1 MKTENVK
8 IAKNFKVPLA
18 PGKYHR
24 LLCLTGE
31 SKGTSYFLTGNR
43 VILGRGDTVDIKVM
57 DLRSSREHAELA
69 KVKENFV
76 LTDLGS
82 QNGIV
87 VNDLKVSQHKL
98 SDGDKII
105 IGSTV
110 YKYSEFAV
118 GEEAQ
123 VAGSKDKEDQDDE
136 IPDKEESKKK
146 KKSKLPL
153 LLVLGAA
160 GYFLM
165 GDDDAGT
172 AKKAND
178 NNGKVKNVS
187 DAYIELMQKKKEEE
201 DKEVQKKLESI
212 LHRGQRELREGNF
225 FRAIEEFNLALVLS
239 PNNGRASF
247 YLSKTKQALDNYI
260 EELFLKA
267 RRDYDSLRYDSAGQ
281 TYCAIIKFLQKYPD
295 DERYKRAE
303 LQVKNVEKE
312 LGLFEGEYKC
322 FEE

>member
-1 MKTENVK
+1 MKSENVK
-8 IAKNFKVPLA
+8 ISKNFKVPLA

-43 VILGRGDTVDIKVM
+43 IILGRGDNVDVKVA

-69 KVKENFV
+69 KMRGSFV

-87 VNDLKVSQHKL
+87 VNDLKVNQHKL
-98 SDGDKII
+98 TDGDKII

-118 GEEAQ
+118 GEDAQ
-123 VAGSKDKEDQDDE
+123 NADEEDDE
-136 IPDKEESKKK
+136 DEVDEADSKSDKKK

-153 LLVLGAA
+153 IVVLGAVA
-160 GYFLM
+160 FFMLGEDES
-165 GDDDAGT
+165 GNTRKVADSNA
-172 AKKAND
+172 
-178 NNGKVKNVS
+178 KVKNVS

-201 DKEVQKKLESI
+201 DKEVQKKLDSI
-212 LHRGQRELREGNF
+212 LHRGQRELREGNY

-247 YLSKTKQALDNYI
+247 YLSKTKQALDNFI

-281 TYCAIIKFLQKYPD
+281 TYCAIIKFLQRYPD
-295 DERYKRAE
+295 DERYKRAD

-312 LGLFEGEYKC
+312 MGLYEGEYKC